1 MDWFIRFSHSL
12 AFWDGVGDFMDA
24 LDDPAS
30 FLGEETSITV
40 PGGDDSTSCIF
51 LKLENYVLEILTV
64 QILLNLIK

>member
-1 MDWFIRFSHSL
+1 
-12 AFWDGVGDFMDA
+12 MDA

-64 QILLNLIK
+64 KPCTIGHTFK